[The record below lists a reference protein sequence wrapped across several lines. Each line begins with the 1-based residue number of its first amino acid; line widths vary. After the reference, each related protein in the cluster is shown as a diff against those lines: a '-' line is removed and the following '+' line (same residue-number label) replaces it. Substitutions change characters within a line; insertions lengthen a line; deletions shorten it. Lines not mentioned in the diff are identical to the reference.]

1 MIRKNNKNIP
11 DISFEQFEV
20 WQNDIKYLDE
30 LIEKNEDR
38 INEISY
44 CGNIFYFMFH
54 WFEMNKLINENEK
67 LLSFVESK
75 FKEL

>member
-1 MIRKNNKNIP
+1 MIGKNNKNIP

-20 WQNDIKYLDE
+20 WENDIKYLDE

-44 CGNIFYFMFH
+44 CGNLFYFIFY
-54 WFEMNKLINENEK
+54 WFEMNRLINENEK
-67 LLSFVESK
+67 LLDFSESK